1 MTESSG
7 TTIVA
12 IRFKDGV
19 LIASDKQTTVGMMV
33 YHNKAQKLHQI
44 TDNILIGA
52 AGLVG
57 DIQALVKILQ
67 ANLKLKYLRSK
78 NEPTAEEAASFLSSL
93 MNYYKWF
100 PFFTEVIVVGKDN
113 DDYNIYSIDEAGGL
127 EKFDNFT
134 STGSGM
140 VFALGVLETEYK
152 ENISEEEARE
162 LAKKAILAAIK
173 RDLGSGYGIEI
184 WTLTK
189 EGLKKELYQVK
200 EELQKK

>member
-12 IRFKDGV
+12 IKFKDGV
-19 LIASDKQTTVGMMV
+19 LIASDRQTTAGMMV
-33 YHNKAQKLHQI
+33 YHKKTQKLHQI
-44 TDNILIGA
+44 TDNILMGA

-78 NEPTAEEAASFLSSL
+78 NEPTAEEAANFLSTL

-100 PFFTEVIVVGKDN
+100 PFFSEVIIVGKDN

-152 ENISEEEARE
+152 ENMSEEEAKE
-162 LAKKAILAAIK
+162 LAKRAIMAAIK

-184 WTLTK
+184 WTLTR
-189 EGLKKELYQVK
+189 EGLKKELYEIK

>member
-12 IRFKDGV
+12 IKFKNGV
-19 LIASDKQTTVGMMV
+19 LIASDRQTTAGMMV
-33 YHNKAQKLHQI
+33 YHKETQKLHQI
-44 TDNILIGA
+44 TDNILMGA

-78 NEPTAEEAASFLSSL
+78 NQPTAEEAASFLSTL

-100 PFFTEVIVVGKDN
+100 PFFSEVIVVGKDN

-134 STGSGM
+134 SMGSGM

-152 ENISEEEARE
+152 ENMSEEEAKE
-162 LAKKAILAAIK
+162 LAKRAILAAIK
-173 RDLGSGYGIEI
+173 RDLGTGYGIEI
-184 WTLTK
+184 WTLTS
-189 EGLKKELYQVK
+189 EGLKKELYEVK

>member
-12 IRFKDGV
+12 IKFKNGV
-19 LIASDKQTTVGMMV
+19 LIASDRQATAGMMV
-33 YHNKAQKLHQI
+33 YHKKTQKLHQI
-44 TDNILIGA
+44 TDNILMGA

-78 NEPTAEEAASFLSSL
+78 NEPTAEEAASFLSTL

-100 PFFTEVIVVGKDN
+100 PFFSEVIIVGKDN
-113 DDYNIYSIDEAGGL
+113 NDYNIYSIDEAGGL

-152 ENISEEEARE
+152 ENMSEEEAKE
-162 LAKKAILAAIK
+162 LAKRAILAAIK

-189 EGLKKELYQVK
+189 EGLKKELYEIK

>member
-7 TTIVA
+7 TTIVS
-12 IRFKDGV
+12 IKFKNGV
-19 LIASDKQTTVGMMV
+19 LIASDRQTTAGMMV
-33 YHNKAQKLHQI
+33 YHKKTQKLHQI

-78 NEPTAEEAASFLSSL
+78 NEPTAEEAASFLSTL

-100 PFFTEVIVVGKDN
+100 PFFSEVIIVGKDN

-140 VFALGVLETEYK
+140 LFALGVLETEYK
-152 ENISEEEARE
+152 ENMSEEEAKE

-189 EGLKKELYQVK
+189 EGLKKELYEVK

>member
-12 IRFKDGV
+12 IKFKNGV
-19 LIASDKQTTVGMMV
+19 LIASDRQTTAGMMV
-33 YHNKAQKLHQI
+33 YHKKTQKLHQI
-44 TDNILIGA
+44 TDNILMGA

-78 NEPTAEEAASFLSSL
+78 NEPTAEEAASFLSTL

-100 PFFTEVIVVGKDN
+100 PFFSEVIIVGKDN

-152 ENISEEEARE
+152 ENMSEEEAKE
-162 LAKKAILAAIK
+162 LAKRAILAAIK

-184 WTLTK
+184 WTLTS
-189 EGLKKELYQVK
+189 EGLKKELYEVK

>member
-12 IRFKDGV
+12 IKFKNGV
-19 LIASDKQTTVGMMV
+19 LIASDRQTTAGMMV
-33 YHNKAQKLHQI
+33 YHKETQKLHQI
-44 TDNILIGA
+44 TDNILMGA

-57 DIQALVKILQ
+57 DIQALVEILQ

-78 NEPTAEEAASFLSSL
+78 NQPTAEEAASFLSTL

-100 PFFTEVIVVGKDN
+100 PFFSEVIVVGKDN

-152 ENISEEEARE
+152 ENMSEEEAKE
-162 LAKKAILAAIK
+162 LAKRAILAAIK
-173 RDLGSGYGIEI
+173 RDLGTGYGIEI
-184 WTLTK
+184 WTLTS
-189 EGLKKELYQVK
+189 EGLKKELYEVK

>member
-1 MTESSG
+1 MTKSSG

-12 IRFKDGV
+12 IKFRNGV
-19 LIASDKQTTVGMMV
+19 LIASDKQSTAGTMV
-33 YHNKAQKLHQI
+33 HHKKVQKLHQI
-44 TDNILIGA
+44 TDNILMGA

-78 NEPTAEEAASFLSSL
+78 NEPTAEEAANFLATL

-100 PFFTEVIVVGKDN
+100 PFFSEVIIVGKDT
-113 DDYNIYSIDEAGGL
+113 DGYHIYSIDEAGGL
-127 EKFDNFT
+127 EKFDDFT

-140 VFALGVLETEYK
+140 MFALGVLEAEYK
-152 ENISEEEARE
+152 ENMSEEEAKE
-162 LAKKAILAAIK
+162 LAKKAVLSAIK
-173 RDLGSGYGIEI
+173 RDLGSGCGIEI

-189 EGLKKELYQVK
+189 EGLKKELYEVK

>member
-12 IRFKDGV
+12 IKFKDGV
-19 LIASDKQTTVGMMV
+19 LIASDRQTTAGMMV
-33 YHNKAQKLHQI
+33 YHKKTQKLHQI
-44 TDNILIGA
+44 TDNILMGA

-78 NEPTAEEAASFLSSL
+78 NQPTAEEAASFLSTL

-100 PFFTEVIVVGKDN
+100 PFFSEVIVVGKDN

-152 ENISEEEARE
+152 ENMSEEEAKE
-162 LAKKAILAAIK
+162 LAKRAILAAIK

-184 WTLTK
+184 WTLTN
-189 EGLKKELYQVK
+189 EGLKKELYEIK

>member
-7 TTIVA
+7 TTIVS
-12 IRFKDGV
+12 IKFKNGV
-19 LIASDKQTTVGMMV
+19 LIASDRQTTAGMMV
-33 YHNKAQKLHQI
+33 YHKKTQKLHQI

-78 NEPTAEEAASFLSSL
+78 NEPTAEEAASFLSTL

-100 PFFTEVIVVGKDN
+100 PFFSEVIIVGKDN

-152 ENISEEEARE
+152 ENMSEEEAKE

-189 EGLKKELYQVK
+189 EGLKKELYEVK

>member
-12 IRFKDGV
+12 IKFKNGV
-19 LIASDKQTTVGMMV
+19 LIASDRQTTAGMMV
-33 YHNKAQKLHQI
+33 YHKKTQKLHQI
-44 TDNILIGA
+44 TDNILMGA

-78 NEPTAEEAASFLSSL
+78 NQPTAEEAASFLSTL

-100 PFFTEVIVVGKDN
+100 PFFSEVIVVGKDN

-152 ENISEEEARE
+152 ENMSEEEAKE
-162 LAKKAILAAIK
+162 LAKRAILAAIK
-173 RDLGSGYGIEI
+173 RDLGTGYGIEI
-184 WTLTK
+184 WTLTS
-189 EGLKKELYQVK
+189 EGLKKELYEVK

>member
-12 IRFKDGV
+12 IKFKDGV
-19 LIASDKQTTVGMMV
+19 LIASDRQTTAGMMV
-33 YHNKAQKLHQI
+33 YHKKTQKLYQI
-44 TDNILIGA
+44 TDNILMGA

-78 NEPTAEEAASFLSSL
+78 NEPTAEEAASFLSTL

-100 PFFTEVIVVGKDN
+100 PFFSEVIIVGKDN

-152 ENISEEEARE
+152 ENMDEEEAKE
-162 LAKKAILAAIK
+162 LAKRAIMAAIK

-189 EGLKKELYQVK
+189 EGLKKELYEIK

>member
-12 IRFKDGV
+12 IKFKNGV
-19 LIASDKQTTVGMMV
+19 LIASDRQTTAGMMV
-33 YHNKAQKLHQI
+33 YHKETQKLHQI
-44 TDNILIGA
+44 TDNILMGA

-78 NEPTAEEAASFLSSL
+78 NQPTAEEAASFLSTL

-100 PFFTEVIVVGKDN
+100 PFFSEVIIVGKDN

-152 ENISEEEARE
+152 ENMSEEEAKE
-162 LAKKAILAAIK
+162 LAKRAILAAIK
-173 RDLGSGYGIEI
+173 RDLGTGYGIEI
-184 WTLTK
+184 WTLTS
-189 EGLKKELYQVK
+189 EGLKKELYEVK

>member
-152 ENISEEEARE
+152 EDMSEEEARE

>member
-12 IRFKDGV
+12 IKFKDGV
-19 LIASDKQTTVGMMV
+19 LIASDRQTTAGMMV
-33 YHNKAQKLHQI
+33 YHKKTQKLHQI
-44 TDNILIGA
+44 TDNILMGA

-57 DIQALVKILQ
+57 DIQTLVKILQ

-78 NEPTAEEAASFLSSL
+78 NEPTAEEAASFLASL

-100 PFFTEVIVVGKDN
+100 PFFSEVIIVGKDN
-113 DDYNIYSIDEAGGL
+113 DDYHIYSIDEAGGL
-127 EKFDNFT
+127 EKFDDFI

-152 ENISEEEARE
+152 ENMSEEEAKE

-189 EGLKKELYQVK
+189 EGLKKELYEIK

>member
-12 IRFKDGV
+12 IKFKNGV
-19 LIASDKQTTVGMMV
+19 LIASDRQTTAGMMV
-33 YHNKAQKLHQI
+33 YHKKTQKLHQI
-44 TDNILIGA
+44 TDNILMGA

-78 NEPTAEEAASFLSSL
+78 NEPTAEEAASFLSTL

-100 PFFTEVIVVGKDN
+100 PFFSEVIIVGKDN

-152 ENISEEEARE
+152 ENISEEEAKE

-184 WTLTK
+184 WTLTR
-189 EGLKKELYQVK
+189 EGLKKELYEVK

>member
-12 IRFKDGV
+12 IKFKNGV
-19 LIASDKQTTVGMMV
+19 LIASDRQTTAGMMV
-33 YHNKAQKLHQI
+33 YHKKTQKVHQI
-44 TDNILIGA
+44 TDNILMGA

-67 ANLKLKYLRSK
+67 SNLKLKYLRSK
-78 NEPTAEEAASFLSSL
+78 NEPTAEEAASFLSTL

-100 PFFTEVIVVGKDN
+100 PFFSEVIIVGKDN

-152 ENISEEEARE
+152 ENMSEEEAKE

-184 WTLTK
+184 WTLTR
-189 EGLKKELYQVK
+189 EGLKKELYEVK

>member
-12 IRFKDGV
+12 IKFKNGV
-19 LIASDKQTTVGMMV
+19 LIASDRQTTAGMMV
-33 YHNKAQKLHQI
+33 YHKKTQKVHQI
-44 TDNILIGA
+44 TDNILMGA

-67 ANLKLKYLRSK
+67 SNLKLKYLRSK
-78 NEPTAEEAASFLSSL
+78 NEPTAEEAASFLSTL

-100 PFFTEVIVVGKDN
+100 PFFSEVIIVGKDN

-152 ENISEEEARE
+152 ENMDEEEAKE
-162 LAKKAILAAIK
+162 LAKRAIMAAIK

-184 WTLTK
+184 WTLTG
-189 EGLKKELYQVK
+189 EGLKKELYEVK

>member
-1 MTESSG
+1 MTELSG

-12 IRFKDGV
+12 IKFKDGV
-19 LIASDKQTTVGMMV
+19 LIASDKQTTAGMIV
-33 YHNKAQKLHQI
+33 YHKKTQKLHQI
-44 TDNILIGA
+44 TDNILMGA

-57 DIQALVKILQ
+57 DIQVLVKILQ
-67 ANLKLKYLRSK
+67 TNLKLKYLRSK
-78 NEPTAEEAASFLSSL
+78 NEPTAEEAASFLATL

-100 PFFTEVIVVGKDN
+100 PFFSEVIIVGKDN
-113 DDYNIYSIDEAGGL
+113 DDYHIYSIDEAGGL

-140 VFALGVLETEYK
+140 VFALGVLEAEYK
-152 ENISEEEARE
+152 ENMSEEEAKE
-162 LAKKAILAAIK
+162 LAKKAILSAIK

-189 EGLKKELYQVK
+189 EGLKKELYEVK

>member
-12 IRFKDGV
+12 IKFKNGV
-19 LIASDKQTTVGMMV
+19 LIASDRQTTAGMMV
-33 YHNKAQKLHQI
+33 YHKKTQKLHQI

-78 NEPTAEEAASFLSSL
+78 NEPTAEEAASFLSTL

-100 PFFTEVIVVGKDN
+100 PFFSEVIIVGKDN

-140 VFALGVLETEYK
+140 LFALGVLETEYK
-152 ENISEEEARE
+152 ENMSEEEAKE

-189 EGLKKELYQVK
+189 EGLKKELYEVK

>member
-12 IRFKDGV
+12 IKFKDGV
-19 LIASDKQTTVGMMV
+19 LIASDRQTTAGMMV
-33 YHNKAQKLHQI
+33 YHKKTQKLYQI
-44 TDNILIGA
+44 TDNILMGA

-78 NEPTAEEAASFLSSL
+78 NEPTAEEAASFLSTL

-100 PFFTEVIVVGKDN
+100 PFFTEVIIVGKDN
-113 DDYNIYSIDEAGGL
+113 DNYNIYSIDEAGGL

-152 ENISEEEARE
+152 ENMSEEEAKE
-162 LAKKAILAAIK
+162 LAKRAIMAAIK

-189 EGLKKELYQVK
+189 EGLKKELYEIK

>member
-12 IRFKDGV
+12 IKFKDGV
-19 LIASDKQTTVGMMV
+19 LIASDKQATAGMMV
-33 YHNKAQKLHQI
+33 YHKKVQKLHQI
-44 TDNILIGA
+44 TDNILMGA

-78 NEPTAEEAASFLSSL
+78 NEPTAEEAANFLSTL

-100 PFFTEVIVVGKDN
+100 PFFTEVIIVGKDN
-113 DDYNIYSIDEAGGL
+113 DDYNIYEIDEAGGL
-127 EKFDNFT
+127 EKYDNFV

-140 VFALGVLETEYK
+140 MFALGVLETEYK
-152 ENISEEEARE
+152 ENMSEEEAKE
-162 LAKKAILAAIK
+162 LAKKAVLAAIK

-189 EGLKKELYQVK
+189 EGLKKELYEVK

>member
-12 IRFKDGV
+12 IKFKDGV
-19 LIASDKQTTVGMMV
+19 LIASDKQATAGMMV
-33 YHNKAQKLHQI
+33 YHKKTQKLHQI
-44 TDNILIGA
+44 TDNILMGA

-78 NEPTAEEAASFLSSL
+78 NEPTAEEAANFLSTL

-100 PFFTEVIVVGKDN
+100 PFFTEVIIVGKDN
-113 DDYNIYSIDEAGGL
+113 DDYNIYEIDEAGGL
-127 EKFDNFT
+127 EKYDNFA

-140 VFALGVLETEYK
+140 MFALGVLETEYK
-152 ENISEEEARE
+152 ENMSEEEAKE
-162 LAKKAILAAIK
+162 LAKKAVLAAIK

-189 EGLKKELYQVK
+189 EGLKKELYEVK

>member
-1 MTESSG
+1 MKESSG

-12 IRFKDGV
+12 IKFKDGV
-19 LIASDKQTTVGMMV
+19 LIASDRQTTAGMMV
-33 YHNKAQKLHQI
+33 YHKKTQKLHQI
-44 TDNILIGA
+44 TDNILMGA

-78 NEPTAEEAASFLSSL
+78 NEPTAEEAANFLSTL

-100 PFFTEVIVVGKDN
+100 PFFSEVIIVGKDN

-152 ENISEEEARE
+152 ENMSEEEAKE

-189 EGLKKELYQVK
+189 EGFKKELYEVK

>member
-7 TTIVA
+7 TTIVS
-12 IRFKDGV
+12 IKFKNGV
-19 LIASDKQTTVGMMV
+19 LIASDRQTTAGMMV
-33 YHNKAQKLHQI
+33 YHKKTQKLHQI

-78 NEPTAEEAASFLSSL
+78 NEPTAEEAASFLSTL

-100 PFFTEVIVVGKDN
+100 PFFSEVIIVGKDN

-140 VFALGVLETEYK
+140 LFALGVLETEYK
-152 ENISEEEARE
+152 ENMSEEEAKE

-184 WTLTK
+184 WTLTM
-189 EGLKKELYQVK
+189 EGSKKELYEVK

>member
-12 IRFKDGV
+12 IKFKDGV
-19 LIASDKQTTVGMMV
+19 LIASDRQTTAGMMV
-33 YHNKAQKLHQI
+33 YHKKTQKLYQI
-44 TDNILIGA
+44 TDNILMGA

-78 NEPTAEEAASFLSSL
+78 NEPTAEEAASFLSTL

-100 PFFTEVIVVGKDN
+100 PFFSEVIIVGKDN

-152 ENISEEEARE
+152 ENMGEEEAKE
-162 LAKKAILAAIK
+162 LAKRAIMAAIK

-189 EGLKKELYQVK
+189 EGLKKELYEIK

>member
-12 IRFKDGV
+12 IKFKNGV
-19 LIASDKQTTVGMMV
+19 LIASDRQTTAGMMV
-33 YHNKAQKLHQI
+33 YHNKTQKLHQI
-44 TDNILIGA
+44 TDNILMGA

-67 ANLKLKYLRSK
+67 SNLKLKYLRSK
-78 NEPTAEEAASFLSSL
+78 NEPTAEEAANFLSTL

-100 PFFTEVIVVGKDN
+100 PFFSEVIIVGKDN

-152 ENISEEEARE
+152 ENMSEEEAKE

-189 EGLKKELYQVK
+189 EGLKKELYEVK

>member
-12 IRFKDGV
+12 IKFKDGV
-19 LIASDKQTTVGMMV
+19 LIASDRQTTAGMMV
-33 YHNKAQKLHQI
+33 YHKKTQKLHQI
-44 TDNILIGA
+44 TDNILMGA

-78 NEPTAEEAASFLSSL
+78 NEPTAEEAANFLSTL

-100 PFFTEVIVVGKDN
+100 PFFTEVIIVGKDN

-140 VFALGVLETEYK
+140 MFALGVLETEYK
-152 ENISEEEARE
+152 ENMSEEDAKE

-189 EGLKKELYQVK
+189 EGLKKELYEVK

>member
-12 IRFKDGV
+12 IKFRDGV
-19 LIASDKQTTVGMMV
+19 LIASDRQTTAGMMV
-33 YHNKAQKLHQI
+33 YHKKTQKLHQI
-44 TDNILIGA
+44 TDNILMGA

-78 NEPTAEEAASFLSSL
+78 NEPTAEEASNFLSTL

-100 PFFTEVIVVGKDN
+100 PFFTEVIIVGKDN

-140 VFALGVLETEYK
+140 MFALGVLETEYK
-152 ENISEEEARE
+152 ENMSEEEAKE

-189 EGLKKELYQVK
+189 EGLKKELYEVK

>member
-19 LIASDKQTTVGMMV
+19 LIASDKQTTAGMMV

-152 ENISEEEARE
+152 ENMSEEEARE

>member
-12 IRFKDGV
+12 IKFKDGV
-19 LIASDKQTTVGMMV
+19 LIASDKQATAGMMV
-33 YHNKAQKLHQI
+33 SHKKVQKLHQI
-44 TDNILIGA
+44 TDNILMGA

-78 NEPTAEEAASFLSSL
+78 NEPTAEEAANFLSTL

-100 PFFTEVIVVGKDN
+100 PFFSEVIIVGKDN

-152 ENISEEEARE
+152 ENMSEEEAKE
-162 LAKKAILAAIK
+162 LAKRAILAAIK

-184 WTLTK
+184 WSLTK
-189 EGLKKELYQVK
+189 EGLKKELYEVK

>member
-12 IRFKDGV
+12 IKFKNGV
-19 LIASDKQTTVGMMV
+19 LIASDRQTTAGMMV
-33 YHNKAQKLHQI
+33 YHKKTQKLHQI
-44 TDNILIGA
+44 TDNILMGA

-78 NEPTAEEAASFLSSL
+78 NDPTAEEAASFLSTL

-100 PFFTEVIVVGKDN
+100 PFFSEVIVVGKDN

-152 ENISEEEARE
+152 ENMSEEEAKE
-162 LAKKAILAAIK
+162 LAKRAILAAIK
-173 RDLGSGYGIEI
+173 RDLGTGYGIEI
-184 WTLTK
+184 WTLTS
-189 EGLKKELYQVK
+189 EGLKKELYEVK

>member
-12 IRFKDGV
+12 IKFKNGV
-19 LIASDKQTTVGMMV
+19 LIASDRQTTAGMMV
-33 YHNKAQKLHQI
+33 YHKETQKLHQI
-44 TDNILIGA
+44 TDNILMGA

-78 NEPTAEEAASFLSSL
+78 NQPTAEEAASFLSTL

-100 PFFTEVIVVGKDN
+100 PFFSEVIVVGKDN

-152 ENISEEEARE
+152 ENMSEEEAKE
-162 LAKKAILAAIK
+162 LAKRAILAAIK
-173 RDLGSGYGIEI
+173 RDLGTGYGIEV
-184 WTLTK
+184 WTLTS
-189 EGLKKELYQVK
+189 EGLKKELYEVK

>member
-12 IRFKDGV
+12 IKFKDGV
-19 LIASDKQTTVGMMV
+19 LIASDRQTTAGMMV
-33 YHNKAQKLHQI
+33 YHKKTQKLHQI
-44 TDNILIGA
+44 TDNILMGA

-78 NEPTAEEAASFLSSL
+78 NQPTAEEAASFLSTL

-100 PFFTEVIVVGKDN
+100 PFFSEVIVVGKDN

-152 ENISEEEARE
+152 ENMSEEEAKE
-162 LAKKAILAAIK
+162 LAKRAILAAIK
-173 RDLGSGYGIEI
+173 RDLGTGYGIEI
-184 WTLTK
+184 WTLTS
-189 EGLKKELYQVK
+189 EGLKKELYEVK

>member
-12 IRFKDGV
+12 IKFKNGV
-19 LIASDKQTTVGMMV
+19 LIASDRQTTAGMMV
-33 YHNKAQKLHQI
+33 YHKETQKLHQI
-44 TDNILIGA
+44 TDNILMGA

-78 NEPTAEEAASFLSSL
+78 NQPTAEEAASFLSTL

-100 PFFTEVIVVGKDN
+100 PFFSEVIVVGKDN
-113 DDYNIYSIDEAGGL
+113 NDYNIYSIDEAGGL

-152 ENISEEEARE
+152 ENMSEEEAKE
-162 LAKKAILAAIK
+162 LAKRAILAAIK
-173 RDLGSGYGIEI
+173 RDLGTGYGIEI
-184 WTLTK
+184 WTLTS
-189 EGLKKELYQVK
+189 EGLKKELYEVK

>member
-12 IRFKDGV
+12 IKFKNGV
-19 LIASDKQTTVGMMV
+19 LIASDRQTTAGMMV
-33 YHNKAQKLHQI
+33 YHKKTQKLHQI
-44 TDNILIGA
+44 TDNILMGA
-52 AGLVG
+52 AGLIG

-78 NEPTAEEAASFLSSL
+78 NQPTAEEAASFLSTL

-100 PFFTEVIVVGKDN
+100 PFFSEVIIVGKDN

-152 ENISEEEARE
+152 ENMSEEEAKE
-162 LAKKAILAAIK
+162 LAKRAIMAAIK

-189 EGLKKELYQVK
+189 EGLKKELYEVK